1 MHISLPDSL
10 KPFIDQQ
17 MATGRY
23 ASPSAYVE
31 ALIREEEKR
40 QTETRLLERV
50 NAGEPLPVDE
60 QFEARLEALLQEAE
74 DSGAPEEMTKE
85 DWERI
90 RQEGLALY
98 HKRQSGSG

>member
-1 MHISLPDSL
+1 MHISLPDAL

-23 ASPSAYVE
+23 ASPSAYIE
-31 ALIREEEKR
+31 ALIRNDER
-40 QTETRLLERV
+40 HQAETRLLEQV
-50 NAGEPLPVDE
+50 KAGEPLPVDE
-60 QFEARLEALLQEAE
+60 HFDARLEALLQEAE
-74 DSGAPEEMTKE
+74 DSGVPEEMTKE

-98 HKRQSGSG
+98 HKRHSANG

>member
-17 MATGRY
+17 MASGHY

-40 QTETRLLERV
+40 QTETRLLEQV
-50 NAGEPLPVDE
+50 NAGAPLPMDKYCDAH
-60 QFEARLEALLQEAE
+60 FEALLQEAE
-74 DSGAPEEMTKE
+74 DSGAPEEMTQK

-90 RQEGLALY
+90 RQAGLVLY
-98 HKRQSGSG
+98 HKRQAARG

>member
-10 KPFIDQQ
+10 KTFIDQQ

-23 ASPSAYVE
+23 QSPSAYVE
-31 ALIREEEKR
+31 ALIRAEEKR
-40 QTETRLLERV
+40 QAEALLFQGV

-60 QFEARLEALLQEAE
+60 HFDARVEALLQEAE
-74 DSGAPEEMTKE
+74 DSGEPEEMTKE

-90 RQEGLALY
+90 RREGLALF
-98 HKRQSGSG
+98 HKRQSASG

>member
-23 ASPSAYVE
+23 ASPSAYIE
-31 ALIREEEKR
+31 ALIRHEER
-40 QTETRLLERV
+40 HQAETRLLEQV
-50 NAGEPLPVDE
+50 KAGEPLPVDE
-60 QFEARLEALLQEAE
+60 HFDARLEALLQEAE

-98 HKRQSGSG
+98 HKRQSASG

>member
-10 KPFIDQQ
+10 KPFIDRQ
-17 MATGRY
+17 MALGRY

-31 ALIREEEKR
+31 DLIREEAKR

-60 QFEARLEALLQEAE
+60 QFAGRLDALLQEAE

-98 HKRQSGSG
+98 HKRQATSG